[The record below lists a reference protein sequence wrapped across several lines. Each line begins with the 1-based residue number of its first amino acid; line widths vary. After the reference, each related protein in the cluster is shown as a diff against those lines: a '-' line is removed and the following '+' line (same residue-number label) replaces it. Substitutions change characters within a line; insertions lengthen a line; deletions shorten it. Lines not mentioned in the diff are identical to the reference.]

1 MEDDLPRTR
10 RIELRVLDPL
20 GITELQDYI
29 AELQA
34 EIARTEGAMRQK
46 QSQQNVEE
54 SFFRK

>member
-10 RIELRVLDPL
+10 RVELRALGPL
-20 GITELQDYI
+20 GIAELQDYI

-34 EIARTEGAMRQK
+34 EIARTEGAIRQK
-46 QSQQNVEE
+46 QSQQDVAE